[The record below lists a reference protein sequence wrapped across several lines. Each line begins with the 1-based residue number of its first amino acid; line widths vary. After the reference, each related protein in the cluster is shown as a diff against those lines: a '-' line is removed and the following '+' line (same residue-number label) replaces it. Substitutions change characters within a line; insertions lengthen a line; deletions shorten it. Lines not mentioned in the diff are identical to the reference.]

1 MRLLLSVQT
10 AHCLASPCARTQAV
24 VLGLRIV
31 VMDSAIAMTVQT
43 NPILGQTALFV
54 HRTTLC
60 HAQVSL
66 ATVHKSVTEILI
78 VPTNGMNYSPHVR
91 LMMFLVV
98 KRQVSISARTAPDV
112 LEQESFVT
120 I

>member
-43 NPILGQTALFV
+43 NPTLGQTALFV

-66 ATVHKSVTEILI
+66 AAVHKFVMETQH
-78 VPTNGMNYSPHVR
+78 VPTNGTSCSPHVR
-91 LMMFLVV
+91 PMMFLAPR
-98 KRQVSISARTAPDV
+98 RQVSISARTAPDV
-112 LEQESFVT
+112 LEQENFV
-120 I
+120 IL